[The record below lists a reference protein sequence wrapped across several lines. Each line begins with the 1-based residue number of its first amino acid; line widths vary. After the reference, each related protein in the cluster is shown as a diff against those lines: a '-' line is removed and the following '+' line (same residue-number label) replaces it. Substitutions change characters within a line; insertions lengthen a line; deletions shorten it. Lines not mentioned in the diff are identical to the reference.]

1 MGLAQNSKDSPMQ
14 NATLSLFADD
24 SADALRAQA
33 IDELH
38 AATAIYTAEPA
49 VDQLLAM
56 MNWPNGDASIADCSA
71 GDGQFLVRAL
81 SKLLSTRH
89 VDDDK
94 LPTLIQGWEI
104 HPAAAAQART
114 RLAAVLIS
122 FGRSAARAQEIAGRI
137 VLNQDFLTEGPNEAV
152 YSAIIGNPPYLR
164 MVSVPAL
171 LRDEYSQVVPKY
183 ALPDLMFSFLDR
195 CAKVLRPG
203 GQMGLIVSDR
213 WLSNSGAA
221 ALREALGSRLA
232 IEHIERVDPT
242 SVFHRVKQR
251 RAGTPARV
259 HPVLVVFGATGQAI
273 TKAPIYPGIDPAKYA
288 AYPTLDSIAH
298 IRIAPWLDAPQ
309 IWAITEEQ
317 VRASGIPRQFLVP
330 AVDTD
335 DFREGVL
342 GIPRRFAIRTIP
354 NERPC
359 DPIVEHLRSQM
370 HRMSKR
376 GLRILKS
383 GKWAPP
389 ERFHNFDLSQPS
401 LLVPRIAKA
410 PKAVHLP
417 AGVLPLNHNISVV
430 SSGPA
435 SLKLVE
441 RALQSEVAV
450 EWMRDHAPRLEDGYY
465 SLCTTLLRKMPVDLS

>member
-1 MGLAQNSKDSPMQ
+1 MPNT
-14 NATLSLFADD
+14 TLSLFADD

-38 AATAIYTAEPA
+38 AATAIYTSEPA
-49 VDQLLAM
+49 VDQLLARI
-56 MNWPNGDASIADCSA
+56 NWPDGDASIADCSA

-89 VDDDK
+89 VDDEM

-104 HPAAAAQART
+104 HPAAAAQARA

-122 FGRSAARAQEIAGRI
+122 FGRSGVQAQEVANRI
-137 VLNQDFLTEGPNEAV
+137 VLNKDFLTEGPTEAT

-164 MVSVPAL
+164 MVSIPAL
-171 LRDEYSQVVPKY
+171 LREEYSLVVPKY

-213 WLSNSGAA
+213 WMSNSGAA
-221 ALREALGSRLA
+221 ALREALGSRLS
-232 IEHIERVDPT
+232 IEYMERVDPT
-242 SVFHRVKQR
+242 SVFHRSKQR

-259 HPVLVVFGATGQAI
+259 HPVLVIFGATGQAI
-273 TKAPIYPGIDPAKYA
+273 TKAAIYPGIDPAKYA
-288 AYPTLDSIAH
+288 AYPTLDSIAR
-298 IRIAPWLDAPQ
+298 IRIAPWLDAPG
-309 IWAITEEQ
+309 IWTISEDQ
-317 VRASGIPRQFLVP
+317 VRASGIPHQFLVP

-335 DFREGVL
+335 DVRDREL
-342 GIPRRFAIRTIP
+342 GAPRRFAIRTMP
-354 NERPC
+354 KETPC
-359 DPIVEHLRSQM
+359 DAIVEHLRSQM

-376 GLRILKS
+376 GLRILQA

-401 LLVPRIAKA
+401 LLVPRIAKT
-410 PKAVHLP
+410 PKAVRLP
-417 AGVLPLNHNISVV
+417 IGTLPLNHNLSIV
-430 SSGPA
+430 SSGPEG
-435 SLKLVE
+435 LKLVE
-441 RALQSEVAV
+441 RALQSDVAA

-465 SLCTTLLRKMPVDLS
+465 SLCTTLLRKMPVHFG